1 VGDVTVSSVILRM
14 IRRAR
19 NLLACAILAMPLV
32 FAAKANAV
40 PPPAVGSSD
49 PALRVKAAYLYK
61 FAGYV
66 EWPPGVFAGEDS
78 PIVVGVIGDD
88 DFEEVL
94 SHMIIGKT
102 VNGRPLVTR
111 RLEAGSALQG
121 VHMLFVGAL
130 DKPTLQAIGDA
141 VRGKPVLVVSGARQ
155 QRTLDSMISFDLVDQ
170 HLRFNVALKPA
181 ANSGLKLRALM
192 LTAAWRVTQ
201 DHP

>member
-1 VGDVTVSSVILRM
+1 MLRG
-14 IRRAR
+14 AR
-19 NLLACAILAMPLV
+19 HLLACAVLAMPLA
-32 FAAKANAV
+32 FANVNAAQ
-40 PPPAVGSSD
+40 PAVSD
-49 PALRVKAAYLYK
+49 AGDSTLRVKAAYLYK

-66 EWPPGVFAGEDS
+66 EWPPEVFASVNS

-88 DFEEVL
+88 DLEEIL
-94 SHMIIGKT
+94 SRMIAGRM